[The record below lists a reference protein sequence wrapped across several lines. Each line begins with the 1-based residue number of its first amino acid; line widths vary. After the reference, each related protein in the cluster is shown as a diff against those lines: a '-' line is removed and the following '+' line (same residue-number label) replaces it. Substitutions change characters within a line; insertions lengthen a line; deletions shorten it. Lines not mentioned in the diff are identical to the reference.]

1 MYTYKTLEALDFAHS
16 HGIMHRDV
24 KPLNIIINHA
34 ERDLRLIDWGL
45 ADYYKPDAEYNVR
58 VASRYYKGPELLVE
72 DKKYHYSL
80 DIWSLGC
87 TLAGML
93 FKTKTFFKGDDNN
106 DQLVRIVN
114 VLGSDD
120 LVNYLRKYKLNL
132 PKPLSKLI
140 QPTATVPYE
149 QFVNS
154 RNQDRVNAAGLD
166 LLRKMLVYDKN
177 GRVTPREAMNH
188 EYFASIRK
196 L

>member
-1 MYTYKTLEALDFAHS
+1 
-16 HGIMHRDV
+16 
-24 KPLNIIINHA
+24 
-34 ERDLRLIDWGL
+34 
-45 ADYYKPDAEYNVR
+45 
-58 VASRYYKGPELLVE
+58 LLVE

-120 LVNYLRKYKLNL
+120 LISYMRKYKLVF
-132 PKPLSKLI
+132 PKTVAKLI
-140 QPTATVPYE
+140 KPTAPVPYE

-154 RNQDRVNAAGLD
+154 RNQDRVSPEGLD

-177 GRVTPREAMNH
+177 GRITPRDAMNH
-188 EYFASIRK
+188 PYFASIRK